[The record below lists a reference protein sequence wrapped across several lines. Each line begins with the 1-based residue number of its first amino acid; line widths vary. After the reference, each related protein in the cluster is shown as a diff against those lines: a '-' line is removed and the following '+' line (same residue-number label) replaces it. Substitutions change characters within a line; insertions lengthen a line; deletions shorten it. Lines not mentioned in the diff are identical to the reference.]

1 MRSRDVGQHGIADLL
16 AIRGEENGPD
26 RQWGVEY
33 RLLLYVGKWASLMNS
48 PFYSFP
54 NDLEDKSTI
63 ESTSKNLQV
72 APQNVPQNGHLDST
86 RIGTA
91 NGAIALVWPAAFQ
104 HLTNSPGSWSLSKC
118 VPYVP
123 TLRTRGLVWF
133 FMVQSCLRSLHNFDS
148 RSADHTQGSKHVNG

>member
-16 AIRGEENGPD
+16 AIRGGENGPD

-54 NDLEDKSTI
+54 NDLEVKSTI
-63 ESTSKNLQV
+63 ESTSKKLQV

-91 NGAIALVWPAAFQ
+91 NGAIALRDQQPFSIWQTALGLEAYQNVFLMFQ
-104 HLTNSPGSWSLSKC
+104 VS
-118 VPYVP
+118 
-123 TLRTRGLVWF
+123 GLLV
-133 FMVQSCLRSLHNFDS
+133 
-148 RSADHTQGSKHVNG
+148 